1 MRIGDCNTGV
11 DLAVPGSDLT
21 IETIVE
27 VVEPARDGEPAVY
40 RITVPERK
48 TDPDTRRLFEELQ
61 RIGRD
66 AQPVTLPPGPGQ
78 EFELIEAPL
87 RRYEFDGAGPAFPA
101 AALGRS
107 AADARRNL
115 EALGARDGFPAGEGG
130 TVTEK
135 ELLENCEPHGKPLL
149 WSWSGDRP
157 GIGWFGCDECAVGKP
172 GALTRYIEA
181 PFKLIDIG
189 PPGPAAQLLRRMAEE
204 GQRQV
209 DEGVAQLLAAG
220 MDPGR

>member
-78 EFELIEAPL
+78 EFELI
-87 RRYEFDGAGPAFPA
+87 
-101 AALGRS
+101 
-107 AADARRNL
+107 
-115 EALGARDGFPAGEGG
+115 
-130 TVTEK
+130 
-135 ELLENCEPHGKPLL
+135 
-149 WSWSGDRP
+149 
-157 GIGWFGCDECAVGKP
+157 
-172 GALTRYIEA
+172 
-181 PFKLIDIG
+181 DIG
-189 PPGPAAQLLRRMAEE
+189 PPGPAAQLLRWMSEE
-204 GQRQV
+204 G
-209 DEGVAQLLAAG
+209 AG
-220 MDPGR
+220 GDFRRTFNPASGLYLR